1 MARPET
7 LQLLPK
13 PRGGQPFPLL
23 ALVAFALLLQGRGG
37 RAASLQGVVDG
48 TPPMA
53 KIYPR
58 GSHWAVGHFMGKKST
73 GDFPYVYEDRQEM
86 PFSLLPDNAKQLGS
100 YLQQGESFK
109 ELFKRMEEDED
120 QNSQLLREELP
131 FSSKNVWGAEES
143 SRFKNMVELLLQ
155 VLDKKE
161 STPS

>member
-13 PRGGQPFPLL
+13 PRGQLFFPLL

-37 RAASLQGVVDG
+37 LAASLQGVDG
-48 TPPMA
+48 ASPMA

-73 GDFPYVYEDRQEM
+73 GDFPYIYEDRQEM
-86 PFSLLPDNAKQLGS
+86 PFPLLPDNAKQLGS
-100 YLQQGESFK
+100 YLQQDESLK
-109 ELFKRMEEDED
+109 ELLKRMEEDDD
-120 QNSQLLREELP
+120 QNTQVLQEELP
-131 FSSKNVWGAEES
+131 FSSKNVWGTEQS
-143 SRFKNMVELLLQ
+143 SNFKDMVGLLLQ